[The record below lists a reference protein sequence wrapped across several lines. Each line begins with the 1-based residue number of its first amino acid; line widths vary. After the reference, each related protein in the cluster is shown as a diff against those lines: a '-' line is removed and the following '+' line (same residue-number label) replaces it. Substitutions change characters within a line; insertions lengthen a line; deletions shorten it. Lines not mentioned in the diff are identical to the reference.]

1 MKKSLIALA
10 ALAAFGTASAQSTVA
25 ITGTFN
31 AAFQK
36 ATTGATS
43 ADLVDSN
50 LVFTAVEDLGGGLK
64 ATASSAFQAN
74 GRQDITSTNAVTSS
88 AVANQAKKDGVY
100 GRNAFV
106 ALSGGFGAVS
116 IGRLEGTN
124 TTEKALPS
132 QIWLSSGFD
141 RAHLLGAK
149 ANYQVTSYTAPAI
162 SGFTVG
168 FSRSTLLDANFA
180 PASGTANAEL
190 VIDTL
195 SASYANGPL
204 TVDFAN
210 KSVENGTTS
219 KGTKNELAVTYTI
232 AALKLGAG
240 VTTHSGAYYTAS
252 TTVTGN
258 NTLLSASYAVTPT
271 LTVAAAMVN
280 RADGAGVTDAKGRAL
295 SAEYALSKRTQ
306 LNATVGKME
315 KAGDAANNFNQYR
328 VGVKHAF

>member
-1 MKKSLIALA
+1 
-10 ALAAFGTASAQSTVA
+10 
-25 ITGTFN
+25 
-31 AAFQK
+31 
-36 ATTGATS
+36 
-43 ADLVDSN
+43 
-50 LVFTAVEDLGGGLK
+50 LK
-64 ATASSAFQAN
+64 ATVSSALQTG
-74 GRQDITSTNAVTSS
+74 GRQDIITGAQTAAEAAADT
-88 AVANQAKKDGVY
+88 ATANQAKKDGVY

-132 QIWLSSGFD
+132 QIWLGAGFD

-149 ANYQVTSYTAPAI
+149 TNYQVTSYTAPAI

-168 FSRSTLLDANFA
+168 VSRSTLLDTNFA
-180 PASGTANAEL
+180 PASGVADAQLT
-190 VIDTL
+190 IDTL

-210 KSVENGTTS
+210 KSVENGSTS

-240 VTTHSGAYYTAS
+240 VTTHSGAYYTS

-258 NTLLSASYAVTPT
+258 NTLLSASYAVTPA

-280 RADGAGVTDAKGRAL
+280 RADGAGVTDAKGRAF

-328 VGVKHAF
+328 VGVRHAF

>member
-1 MKKSLIALA
+1 M
-10 ALAAFGTASAQSTVA
+10 
-25 ITGTFN
+25 
-31 AAFQK
+31 K
-36 ATTGATS
+36 AT
-43 ADLVDSN
+43 V
-50 LVFTAVEDLGGGLK
+50 
-64 ATASSAFQAN
+64 SSALQTG
-74 GRQDITSTNAVTSS
+74 GRQDITTGAQT
-88 AVANQAKKDGVY
+88 AAEAAADTATANQAKKDGVY

-168 FSRSTLLDANFA
+168 FSRSTLLDTNFA
-180 PASGTANAEL
+180 PASGTANAEF

-210 KSVENGTTS
+210 KSVENGSTS

-240 VTTHSGAYYTAS
+240 LTTHSGAYYTS

>member
-1 MKKSLIALA
+1 
-10 ALAAFGTASAQSTVA
+10 
-25 ITGTFN
+25 
-31 AAFQK
+31 
-36 ATTGATS
+36 
-43 ADLVDSN
+43 
-50 LVFTAVEDLGGGLK
+50 LK
-64 ATASSAFQAN
+64 ATIASQFQSN
-74 GRQDITSTNAVTSS
+74 GRQDITTAADTVANVT
-88 AVANQAKKDGVY
+88 AHTVGNQAKKDGVY
-100 GRNAFV
+100 GRNTSV
-106 ALSGGFGAVS
+106 TLSGGFGAVS

-132 QIWLSSGFD
+132 QIWLSEGFD
-141 RAHLLGAK
+141 RAHLLGSK

-168 FSRSTLLDANFA
+168 FSRSTLLNSDFA
-180 PASGTANAEL
+180 PASGTTDVQF

-240 VTTHSGAYYTAS
+240 LTTHSGAYYTS